1 MIEFD
6 IILNGLVFRVLP
18 KNTNFASLQI
28 QRRLLN
34 NYQINLNSKQ
44 NGKIN
49 NKTRFAAYGD
59 E

>member
-1 MIEFD
+1 MQ
-6 IILNGLVFRVLP
+6 
-18 KNTNFASLQI
+18 TH
-28 QRRLLN
+28 LLN